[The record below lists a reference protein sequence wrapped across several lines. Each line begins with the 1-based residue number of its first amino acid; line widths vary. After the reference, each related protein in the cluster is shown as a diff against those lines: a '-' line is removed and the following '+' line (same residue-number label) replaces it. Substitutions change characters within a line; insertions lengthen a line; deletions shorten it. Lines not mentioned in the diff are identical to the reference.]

1 MTTITLAKAKWA
13 RKMAKA
19 GPRWKSG
26 VEDAIKRDAYRKGL
40 ELFSEGKVK
49 PGPTMYSNYVEG
61 VGAVSAE
68 AFQSAVRG
76 KEDKWAERLL
86 KAIAS

>member
-13 RKMAKA
+13 AKMAKA
-19 GPRWKSG
+19 GPRWKAG

-40 ELFSEGKVK
+40 ELFSGAT

-61 VGAVSAE
+61 VGRVSAE
-68 AFQSAVRG
+68 AFQAAVKG
-76 KEDKWAERLL
+76 KEDKWAERL
-86 KAIAS
+86 KRAIAS